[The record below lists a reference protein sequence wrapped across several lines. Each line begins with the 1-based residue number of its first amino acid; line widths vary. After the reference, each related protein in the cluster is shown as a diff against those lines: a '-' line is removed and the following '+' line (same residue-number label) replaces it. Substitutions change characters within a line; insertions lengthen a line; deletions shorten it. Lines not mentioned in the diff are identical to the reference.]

1 MGQRYTTYQT
11 EVPVVFPMPCVRHA
25 LVGQEAQAEFLVL
38 AKNGVGLAACA
49 EHRDLTVRVVRE
61 LDTFEAGRVHPD
73 GGRPPGGRRL
83 TCGHLP
89 IP

>member
-1 MGQRYTTYQT
+1 MGQRYTTYQA

-25 LVGQEAQAEFLVL
+25 LVGQEEQAEFLVL

-61 LDTFEAGRVHPD
+61 LDAFEDIYVRAVFILTEAA
-73 GGRPPGGRRL
+73 RR
-83 TCGHLP
+83 GDDV
-89 IP
+89 

>member
-61 LDTFEAGRVHPD
+61 LDTFEDTYVRAVFILTEAA
-73 GGRPPGGRRL
+73 RR
-83 TCGHLP
+83 GDDV
-89 IP
+89 